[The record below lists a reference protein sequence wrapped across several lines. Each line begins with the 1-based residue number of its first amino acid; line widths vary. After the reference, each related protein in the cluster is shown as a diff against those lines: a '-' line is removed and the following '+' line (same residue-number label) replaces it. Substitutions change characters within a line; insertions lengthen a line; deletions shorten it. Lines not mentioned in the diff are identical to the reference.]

1 MNKANKG
8 FSLIEL
14 MIAMVIVGILATI
27 MLPSYRQY
35 VTESRRSEG
44 VAMLLNVM
52 QQQERYYT
60 EMLRYT
66 ANLADLGF
74 DPTKPVASE
83 NGTYHI
89 QAAQCGSDS
98 LERCVKLTAVA
109 QGEQAADGD
118 ITLDSSG
125 VRAPQSHWR

>member
-60 EMLRYT
+60 EMLRY
-66 ANLADLGF
+66 ANDLADLGF
-74 DPTKPVASE
+74 DTTNPVASE
-83 NGTYHI
+83 NGSYHI
-89 QAAQCGSDS
+89 QVAQCGSDPY
-98 LERCVKLTAVA
+98 ERCVKLTAVA

-118 ITLDSSG
+118 ITLNSRG
-125 VRAPQSHWR
+125 IREPQSHWR

>member
-1 MNKANKG
+1 MKIINRG

-14 MIAMVIVGILATI
+14 MIVISIIGILATI

-66 ANLADLGF
+66 TDLADLGF
-74 DPTKPVASE
+74 TPPVKSDSG
-83 NGTYHI
+83 NYLI
-89 QAAQCGSDS
+89 QTARCGSDP
-98 LERCVKLTAVA
+98 LEHCVQLTAVA
-109 QGEQAADGD
+109 QGQQTADGD
-118 ITLDSSG
+118 MTLNSRG
-125 VRAPQSHWR
+125 VRTPQSHWR